1 MAETKTKKKAPVK
14 SEEKK
19 GTKIEKKS
27 NDLNAKPGMIAIV
40 RIRGSIHISGD
51 ILQTLE
57 LLCLY
62 KQNYCVL
69 VENNPSMKGMINKV
83 KDYVTF
89 GIIDAETVEL
99 LKKKAEKDVR
109 RGGYKKFYRL
119 QPPKKGFGRKG
130 IKKTFRIKG
139 ALGNRNDKINDL
151 IKRMM

>member
-1 MAETKTKKKAPVK
+1 MAETKIKKKAPSK

-19 GTKIEKKS
+19 G

-40 RIRGSIHISGD
+40 RVRGGIGLSGD
-51 ILQTLE
+51 IKQTLE

-62 KQNYCVL
+62 KQNYCTL

-99 LKKKAEKDVR
+99 LKKKAEKDAR

-139 ALGNRNDKINDL
+139 ALGNRSDKINDL